1 MRQLIIFPELVEDL
15 LLLHRARR
23 ALLLKLAD
31 AALHVEHIFVEFA
44 AAAVALAALGLQRK
58 LHAGKLFER
67 RALFRHFA
75 AQCGDLFFMHADLAP
90 RLLAC
95 RFVLLNE
102 RPSALLVALHLGAQ
116 ALQARKRLFRGLA
129 LGGKARKRTLAPGD
143 LIAEARGG
151 AQQLRLPGETLL
163 SLRAQRGGLAL
174 LLRCKRFLFF
184 HGALHLAAAAGDG
197 IALGIQCFQPLAQRG
212 KQQII
217 VIFVALQLE
226 HGVLRRA
233 LLPLRDLQLVS
244 RLG

>member
-1 MRQLIIFPELVEDL
+1 
-15 LLLHRARR
+15 
-23 ALLLKLAD
+23 
-31 AALHVEHIFVEFA
+31 
-44 AAAVALAALGLQRK
+44 
-58 LHAGKLFER
+58 
-67 RALFRHFA
+67 
-75 AQCGDLFFMHADLAP
+75 MHADLAP

-102 RPSALLVALHLGAQ
+102 RLSALLVALHLAAQ
-116 ALQARKRLFRGLA
+116 ALETRKRLFRGLT
-129 LGGKARKRTLAPGD
+129 LGGKARKRALASGD
-143 LIAEARGG
+143 LIAQARGG

-163 SLRAQRGGLAL
+163 RLRAQRGGLAL

-244 RLG
+244 RLRKLALGVIGGLGSERQLFCKAAAPRSQLAQLACAAQNACAARDRATRHRAAAVQDLTVKRHDAERVRKPA